1 MLSVSQVFL
10 EHRLNN
16 INVSMYAG
24 ECWHVLGQNGAG
36 KSSLF
41 DVIAGLVKPDSGAV
55 TLNGKNMSAFPISEL
70 ATQLAY
76 LQQHYALTFS
86 LNVSEILTFYA
97 GHTDI
102 PHDIEK
108 ALSITPLLKYK
119 LNNLS
124 GGEQQRVH
132 IARCLMQIWHHIKN
146 GEALILLDE
155 PIQSLDVVFQ
165 EQTLAML
172 RGLAQKGNLVVL
184 SIHDVNLSLRY
195 CDHVLMIKNQTDFCI
210 GDVKTVM
217 TAENISEL
225 YNYPFAEVINQ
236 HGAEKFFI
244 RSPL

>member
-1 MLSVSQVFL
+1 M
-10 EHRLNN
+10 R
-16 INVSMYAG
+16 AG

-41 DVIAGLVKPDSGAV
+41 DVIAGLVKPDSGV
-55 TLNGKNMSAFPISEL
+55 VRLNSSDICGFPISVL
-70 ATQLAY
+70 ATKLAY
-76 LQQHYALTFS
+76 LQQHYALSFS

-97 GHTDI
+97 GHNDI
-102 PHDIEK
+102 PHEIDQ
-108 ALSITPLLKYK
+108 ALVITPLLNHK

-132 IARCLMQIWHHIKN
+132 IARCLMQVWHSINN
-146 GEALILLDE
+146 GDALILLDE

-165 EQTLAML
+165 EKTLAL
-172 RGLAQKGNLVVL
+172 LKVLAQKGNLVIL

-195 CDHVLMIKNQTDFCI
+195 CDHVLMIKNKSDFCT
-210 GDVKTVM
+210 GEVKSVM

-225 YNYPFAEVINQ
+225 YNYPFTEVINDSNS
-236 HGAEKFFI
+236 EKFFI

>member
-1 MLSVSQVFL
+1 MLTASQVVL
-10 EHRLNN
+10 EHRLEN
-16 INVSMYAG
+16 ISISMHAG

-41 DVIAGLVKPDSGAV
+41 DVIAGLVEPDSGV
-55 TLNGKNMSAFPISEL
+55 VRLNGRDISAFPISVL

-76 LQQHYALTFS
+76 LQQHYALSFS

-102 PHDIEK
+102 PYDIEQ
-108 ALSITPLLKYK
+108 ALLIKPLLHHK

-132 IARCLMQIWHHIKN
+132 IARCLMQVWHTVKN
-146 GEALILLDE
+146 GDALILLDE

-165 EQTLAML
+165 EQTLAL
-172 RGLAQKGNLVVL
+172 FKALAQKGNLVVL

-195 CDHVLMIKNQTDFCI
+195 CDHVLMIKNKSEFCI
-210 GDVKTVM
+210 GDVKSVM
-217 TAENISEL
+217 TADNITEL
-225 YNYPFAEVINQ
+225 YNYPFTEVINQ
-236 HGAEKFFI
+236 NNSEKLFI